1 MFYIENIKQNV
12 VHRFLGNLIL
22 FIIIPTSKMTNEHE
36 RMGGGKK
43 GRNILD
49 KCPQHNKQSICI

>member
-36 RMGGGKK
+36 RMRDGRGG
-43 GRNILD
+43 NILD